1 MRPHQLFRLV
11 LASLSLSLTSCQSPQ
26 TDSALPAPRLPNQ
39 ALTTTNSQ
47 NFQVGDQLEL
57 IVEEDPT
64 FNENYEVRDG
74 GYILIPKVGR
84 VPILGLSRGD
94 AENQVKQ
101 ALQKQQLTKATVF
114 VERRAKNA
122 AQQSAQNDTRIS
134 VFITGSVIRPGQHYI
149 PLPTDGRP
157 PGLYET
163 ILVTGGMAKFA
174 DDSKAKLMRADSQ
187 GVRRTMVVNLK
198 SIQSGLTPDVPIG
211 EGDIINVPEKV
222 FGF

>member
-1 MRPHQLFRLV
+1 MRPHQLFRFA

-101 ALQKQQLTKATVF
+101 ALEKQQLTKATVF
-114 VERRAKNA
+114 VERRAKN
-122 AQQSAQNDTRIS
+122 SALQDGQNATRIS
-134 VFITGSVIRPGQHYI
+134 VFITGSVIRPGQHYV

-211 EGDIINVPEKV
+211 DGDIINVPEKV

>member
-1 MRPHQLFRLV
+1 MRHLQLFLLT

-39 ALTTTNSQ
+39 ALPTTNSQ

-64 FNENYEVRDG
+64 FNANYEVRDG

-84 VPILGLSRGD
+84 VPILGLTRGD

-101 ALQKQQLTKATVF
+101 ALEKQQLTKATVF
-114 VERRAKNA
+114 VERRAKN
-122 AQQSAQNDTRIS
+122 SALQAGQNATRIS
-134 VFITGSVIRPGQHYI
+134 VFITGSVIRPGQHYV

-211 EGDIINVPEKV
+211 DGDIINVPEKV

>member
-1 MRPHQLFRLV
+1 MRPHQLFRLA

-39 ALTTTNSQ
+39 ALPTTNTQ

-64 FNENYEVRDG
+64 FNANYEVRDG

-84 VPILGLSRGD
+84 VPILGLTRGD

-101 ALQKQQLTKATVF
+101 ALEKQQLTKATVF
-114 VERRAKNA
+114 VERRAKN
-122 AQQSAQNDTRIS
+122 SALQAGQNATRIS
-134 VFITGSVIRPGQHYI
+134 VFITGSVIRAGQHYV

-174 DDSKAKLMRADSQ
+174 DDTKAKLMRADSQ